1 MTNSEL
7 KQKSKARIIEL
18 LIEGRKKLYDDL
30 VKIKNELEEV
40 DNIIKDVLKDTKN
53 AKQRRS

>member
-7 KQKSKARIIEL
+7 KQKSKARIVEL
-18 LIEGRKKLYDDL
+18 LLEGRKKLYKDL

>member
-7 KQKSKARIIEL
+7 KQKSKARIVEL
-18 LIEGRKKLYDDL
+18 LLEGRKRLYKDL